1 MSRAAALGITFVVA
15 LIVFLAGWFLVLSPR
30 LQGHGGTLRLVVF
43 AIYLIVMLAVL
54 GSLGVLIYYALRAP
68 PAEARP
74 GEFRIEAAEEPESEK
89 L

>member
-1 MSRAAALGITFVVA
+1 MSRAAALSITFVLVLA
-15 LIVFLAGWFLVLSPR
+15 IFLAGWFLGISPR
-30 LQGHGGTLRLVVF
+30 LEGHSGLLRLIVF
-43 AIYLIVMLAVL
+43 AVYLIVMLAIL
-54 GSLGVLIYYALRAP
+54 GAIGVLIYFALRAP

>member
-30 LQGHGGTLRLVVF
+30 LQGHSRTLKLIVF
-43 AIYLIVMLAVL
+43 AIYLIVMLAIL
-54 GSLGVLIYYALRAP
+54 GALGVLIYYTMRAP
-68 PAEARP
+68 PTEARP
-74 GEFRIEAAEEPESEK
+74 GEFRIEAAGEPESEK